1 MDKKVLAII
10 GAGEGALPIIT
21 KAKEMGVTT
30 VAYGRNDSLAKDLV
44 DVFVEENNFD
54 IHFIAD
60 SCRDLHADGVMP
72 SSELST
78 EVAARVANEADLL
91 GNEVE
96 QGFGGKNKYFM
107 RTKVANLSSVKQPM
121 FHLYHEGIEPEFPVV
136 VKAVDA
142 CGKRGVSIAYNRED
156 LESAVKQAQENSSDG
171 SALVEEYLKGGQ
183 EYSIECLSYG
193 KGKHQVIQY
202 TEKESAGPPHFVEI
216 AHHQPANLSD
226 TMKARVDKAS
236 WDILEALGLNCG
248 MAHLEIKI
256 IDDEIY
262 FIEVG
267 ARGGGDHISDIL
279 TPLSTEFDYYKAAIE
294 CHLGVYKPAQ
304 VTTKACSGIYF
315 HSKQN
320 ECLKPLFE
328 AARTAEWCVKNTV
341 VKEEFDEAEGNVGAS
356 NSGYII
362 YSADHRI
369 SLRDCLRLFNADV
382 INNRAN
388 TYRLVKD
395 YCISINNYNPD
406 SFDSWFNKINGI
418 GNIIA
423 ITYSKIIAFLL
434 LYCTQKDIKDGYI
447 CNVYVLDQYRGLGLS
462 VRLLDKAVDVCKSLG
477 FKSVSL
483 HVSEDNEKAIYIY
496 ERYGFEKTGGIK
508 LVDNDKQLE
517 MRLFLH
523 NKNLRQIN

>member
-1 MDKKVLAII
+1 MDLRGKVLAII

-21 KAKEMGVTT
+21 KAKEMGITT
-30 VAYGRNDSLAKDLV
+30 VAYGRNDSLTKGQMD
-44 DVFVEENNFD
+44 FFIEENNFD
-54 IHFIAD
+54 IHFIAE
-60 SCRDLHADGVMP
+60 SCRELHANGVMP

-78 EVAARVANEADLL
+78 EVAARVAHEAGLL

-96 QGFGGKNKYFM
+96 HGFGGKNKFFM
-107 RTKVANLSSVKQPM
+107 RTKVAQLSSVKQPA
-121 FHLYHEGIEPEFPVV
+121 FQLYHEGIEPVFPVV

-156 LESAVKQAQENSSDG
+156 LETAVKQAQENSSDG

-202 TEKESAGPPHFVEI
+202 TDKESAGPPHFVEI

-226 TMKARVDKAS
+226 TMKERVDKAA
-236 WDILEALGLNCG
+236 WDILEVLGLNCG
-248 MAHLEIKI
+248 MAHLEIII
-256 IDDEIY
+256 IDNEIY

-279 TPLSTEFDYYKAAIE
+279 TPLSTGFDYYKAAIE
-294 CHLGVYKPAQ
+294 CHLGVYQPIP

-320 ECLKPLFE
+320 ERLKPLFDT
-328 AARTAEWCVKNTV
+328 AGTAEWCVKNTV
-341 VKEEFDEAEGNVGAS
+341 VKEEFDEAIGNVGAS
-356 NSGYII
+356 NSGFII

-369 SLRDCLRLFNADV
+369 TLKDCPRLLNAEV
-382 INNRAN
+382 INNGAN
-388 TYRLVKD
+388 TYQLVKN

-406 SFDSWFNKINGI
+406 TFDSWYNKINSI

-423 ITYSKIIAFLL
+423 ITDSCIIAFLL
-434 LYCTQKDIKDGYI
+434 LYCTQKEIKDGYI
-447 CNVYVLDQYRGLGLS
+447 CNVYVLNQYRGLGLS
-462 VRLLDKAVDVCKSLG
+462 VRLLDKAAEVCKSFG

-483 HVSEDNEKAIYIY
+483 HVSEDNEKAIRIY

-508 LVDNDKQLE
+508 SVDNDRQLE
-517 MRLFLH
+517 MRLFFA
-523 NKNLRQIN
+523 